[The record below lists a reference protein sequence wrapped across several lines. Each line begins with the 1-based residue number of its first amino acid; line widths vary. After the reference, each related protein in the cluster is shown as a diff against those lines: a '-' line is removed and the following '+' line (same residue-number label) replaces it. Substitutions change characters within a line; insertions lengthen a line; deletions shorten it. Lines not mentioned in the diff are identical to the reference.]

1 MKNNSKKQNARSLQG
16 KVGRERC
23 AQKSRKRYRRSDTK
37 VITIEAKVLKF
48 FREPRHLSMR
58 KAATLI
64 GFSDTFVCHCE
75 QGRIDL
81 KPAIVAKFLHVYG
94 YDYGHFQ
101 KLVTGQIEMPE
112 DLMEE
117 CVLLLKKLNKD
128 KLKTVKS
135 ILQSF

>member
-1 MKNNSKKQNARSLQG
+1 MKSNSKKQNARSLKG
-16 KVGRERC
+16 ESGRERC

-37 VITIEAKVLKF
+37 VVTKEAKVLKF
-48 FREPRHLSMR
+48 LRESRHLSMR

-64 GFSDTFVCHCE
+64 GLSDTFVCHCE

-112 DLMEE
+112 DLLEE
-117 CVLLLKKLNKD
+117 CMLLLKNLNKD